1 MTPTELLASVPLFA
15 DLTLAEIEKLAAA
28 SAIEDLRRGDVLFRE
43 NDESDRL
50 YVVMDGRIAIAK
62 RSIDGRESVVALM
75 EGGDLFGEMPLFD
88 RIGRSAEARALEVSR
103 VLVIAYGPVR
113 EVYEQRP
120 ELLWGVVELLAG
132 RLRNMDVALADTV
145 FLDVTG
151 RTAKRLVEMAGDD
164 DEFNLP
170 VTQEE
175 LAVGKR
181 EVSQG
186 GVRIY
191 SRVLDTREM
200 LTLSLG
206 AQPGTSSGTHTA
218 SAITTSAPGYTQSG
232 SPIATIAAFASTATN
247 TPLCA
252 MIFSRRAISSARHGR
267 CRRARA
273 GRRCRG
279 PGR

>member
-1 MTPTELLASVPLFA
+1 MTPTELIASVPLFA
-15 DLTLAEIEKLAAA
+15 DLTPTEIEKLAAA
-28 SAIEDLRRGDVLFRE
+28 SAVEDLRRGDVLFRE

-62 RSIDGRESVVALM
+62 RSIDNRESVVALM

-113 EVYEQRP
+113 EVYQQRP

-175 LAVGKR
+175 LAAMVGASR
-181 EVSQG
+181 ERVNKAIASF
-186 GVRIY
+186 VRLGWIAQADRRY
-191 SRVLDTREM
+191 RITDREQLERRSR
-200 LTLSLG
+200 
-206 AQPGTSSGTHTA
+206 
-218 SAITTSAPGYTQSG
+218 
-232 SPIATIAAFASTATN
+232 
-247 TPLCA
+247 
-252 MIFSRRAISSARHGR
+252 
-267 CRRARA
+267 
-273 GRRCRG
+273 
-279 PGR
+279 